1 MPLLIVLLG
10 VILLVFMIV
19 KLKLNTFVS
28 LVVTSFVIAL
38 LLQIPVAKI
47 PTTIE
52 TGIGG
57 QLGHLAI
64 IFGFGSMLGK
74 LVSDSGGGYRIS
86 TTLINKFGRRW
97 IQLAVILASFII
109 GLALFFEVGLVVVLP
124 IIFIIAREL
133 DMPLMYLGVPMA
145 ATLNVTHAFLP
156 PHPAPTAI
164 TEILGSEIG
173 HVLLLGIIAAIPTI
187 IIAGPVFNWVLQRVY
202 PKVYRKDIDISVLGH
217 YNTFKLEETPGFGI
231 SVLTSM
237 MPVILIIIATL
248 CSFTLPKGNVVN
260 QVIQFVGAPDAAMLL
275 SMLFAV
281 YTMGIKRNKKMDE
294 ISESM
299 VASVKQIAMMLLIIG
314 GGGAFKQVLV
324 DGGVSNYVSTLF
336 AHTSLSPIFA
346 AWLITAIL
354 RVSLGSSTVSAMTAA
369 GLIAPMAHQFGHGSA
384 MSALMVLAV
393 GAGSVFCDHVNDA
406 GFWMI
411 KEYFGLSLKETFLSW
426 STLTS
431 VLSLAG
437 LATVYGMS
445 LFLA

>member
-145 ATLNVTHAFLP
+145 ATLNVTH
-156 PHPAPTAI
+156 
-164 TEILGSEIG
+164 
-173 HVLLLGIIAAIPTI
+173 
-187 IIAGPVFNWVLQRVY
+187 
-202 PKVYRKDIDISVLGH
+202 
-217 YNTFKLEETPGFGI
+217 
-231 SVLTSM
+231 
-237 MPVILIIIATL
+237 
-248 CSFTLPKGNVVN
+248 
-260 QVIQFVGAPDAAMLL
+260 
-275 SMLFAV
+275 
-281 YTMGIKRNKKMDE
+281 
-294 ISESM
+294 
-299 VASVKQIAMMLLIIG
+299 
-314 GGGAFKQVLV
+314 
-324 DGGVSNYVSTLF
+324 
-336 AHTSLSPIFA
+336 
-346 AWLITAIL
+346 
-354 RVSLGSSTVSAMTAA
+354 
-369 GLIAPMAHQFGHGSA
+369 GL
-384 MSALMVLAV
+384 
-393 GAGSVFCDHVNDA
+393 
-406 GFWMI
+406 
-411 KEYFGLSLKETFLSW
+411 
-426 STLTS
+426 
-431 VLSLAG
+431 
-437 LATVYGMS
+437 
-445 LFLA
+445 